1 MTFPIRTM
9 PDPDRNVPT
18 IAELYVLGATA
29 IGRNP
34 DMDDEYR
41 LRVGELAESL
51 EDLEQRKHEL
61 NQSEVKMRLLTIR
74 DALRA
79 LIAQS
84 DAVLAEERKWQTQ
97 ITEAENN

>member
-18 IAELYVLGATA
+18 IAELYALGATA

-41 LRVGELAESL
+41 LRAGELAESL
-51 EDLEQRKHEL
+51 GDLEQRKHEL
-61 NQSEVKMRLLTIR
+61 NPSEVKMRLLTIR
-74 DALRA
+74 DALRT

-97 ITEAENN
+97 ITGAENN